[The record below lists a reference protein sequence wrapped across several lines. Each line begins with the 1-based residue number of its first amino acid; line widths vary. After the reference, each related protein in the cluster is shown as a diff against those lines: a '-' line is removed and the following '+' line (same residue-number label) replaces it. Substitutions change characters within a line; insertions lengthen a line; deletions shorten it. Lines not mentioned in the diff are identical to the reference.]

1 MIRRKRVQKAIRVNE
16 AEGPFMIL
24 KRQEV
29 ARMFR
34 VCPQRVD
41 QLARAGVINRVT
53 LPGSSRALGYLES
66 DIVALISNGKAG
78 AR

>member
-1 MIRRKRVQKAIRVNE
+1 MIRRKRVQKEKRVSE
-16 AEGPFMIL
+16 AEGPYKIM

-41 QLARAGVINRVT
+41 QLARAGVLNRVT

-66 DIVALISNGKAG
+66 DSVALISNGKAG